1 MGLGKEWWFF
11 VDRNRSGDLRGNQ
24 NEDSRDK
31 HPPLSG
37 QCAAAHL
44 FLWGTGLTTDR
55 GTSCSTGKAACGKT
69 CTAKEPLPLIIR
81 YFDSLP
87 VPLPAIMHVRAC
99 PIPLTALECI
109 LSTINIIIIP
119 VMEAMMK

>member
-1 MGLGKEWWFF
+1 MWIATAAAIFEGTKTKTLGI
-11 VDRNRSGDLRGNQ
+11 SI
-24 NEDSRDK
+24 
-31 HPPLSG
+31 PLSLVSVQLRICFFG
-37 QCAAAHL
+37 ARVLLLIEVLPVQQGRQHAA
-44 FLWGTGLTTDR
+44 
-55 GTSCSTGKAACGKT
+55 K
-69 CTAKEPLPLIIR
+69 PVPLITR

-109 LSTINIIIIP
+109 LSTINIIIIFP